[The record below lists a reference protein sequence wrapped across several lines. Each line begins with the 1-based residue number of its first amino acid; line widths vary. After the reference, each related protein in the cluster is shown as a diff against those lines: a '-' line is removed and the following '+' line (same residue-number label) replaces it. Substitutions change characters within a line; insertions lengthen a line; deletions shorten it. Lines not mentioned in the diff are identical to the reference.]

1 MSMHSNGKCRIRF
14 NQQPSDKDK
23 TDWCEL
29 YFEDI
34 TLELRMQCRMYICY
48 DRSSQVPR
56 PSCEVGWESEGPV
69 PGECELGNLT
79 SH

>member
-1 MSMHSNGKCRIRF
+1 MKLLLPVFLFLQSRYSMSMHSNGKCRIRF

-56 PSCEVGWESEGPV
+56 PSCEVGVG
-69 PGECELGNLT
+69 
-79 SH
+79 